1 MQLNR
6 HSHFSFKYG
15 VIPPEALIKK
25 SVQAGEST
33 AILTDINSTSGC
45 LQFIRSAQKNHL
57 NPVVGVDFRNGAQM
71 QFLAI
76 AQNNEGFQEINAF
89 LSMVRT
95 QKTPV
100 PKTAPRFENV
110 VVVYPLDQM
119 PSELRTNEFVGLRP
133 EQAFTFHRNLKFKPF
148 LNKAVAL
155 KSGTFQNKQDY
166 NLHKLL
172 RAIDNN
178 VLGSRLAKEEVALP
192 NDDFIPHHELKAFYG
207 EYDFL
212 VDRSAQI
219 IRGCRVHFGFDD
231 EVQPQNKRT
240 FYGSDQK
247 DEQRLTQLAHEG
259 LSYRYPKVTPEVK
272 KRLQTELELIVKK
285 GFTSYFLITHDFV
298 SFARRKGYFY
308 VGRGSGANSLV
319 AYLLRITDVDPIEL
333 NLYFERFINMFR
345 TSPPDFDM
353 DFSWKNRQDVTRYI
367 FEKHGLKHTALLG
380 AYVTFQF
387 KAALRETAK
396 VFGLPADEIEAAAH
410 LQHSKDA
417 QEEPLKSIFK
427 YAGLLVDMPKQLTV
441 HAGGILISQKP
452 IHYFSATDLPPKGF
466 PTVHFDMIAA
476 EDVGLYKYDVLGQ
489 RGLAK
494 IADAFD
500 LIKKNH
506 PHADFDIH
514 DIAKFKKDE
523 KIKSLLREGKT
534 IGCFYV
540 ESPAMRMILKKLRVD
555 DYLGLVAA
563 SSIIRPG
570 VSSSGMMREYIKRF
584 RDPEERKNAHPVL
597 QKIMPETFG
606 IMVYQEDVIKVAHQY
621 GGLTL
626 GEADVLRRGMSGKY
640 RSREEFQRVKDAFF
654 NNCIKK
660 GEPLETITEIW
671 KQIESFAGYAF
682 AKGHSASYAVES
694 YQSLFLKAHYPIEY
708 MVSTTNNGGGFYRPH
723 HYLFEAVRHGATIE
737 MPCVNKSESL
747 NTLYSKVIFLG
758 LSFVKGLT
766 EKLVVS
772 SIEERRRNGEFTS
785 LEDFID
791 RVCPGTE
798 DIDKL
803 IRIRAFRFTGKNK
816 RELLWRARGL
826 ITPGKRES
834 AQKALFKTET
844 KNYVF
849 PDFDIHPL
857 EHLFDEIE
865 LLGFTLHPKKLLAQ
879 KRADLPLT
887 TADFPYYKGKEVEL
901 VGYLVNIKPTRTAN
915 RKRMYF
921 GTFYD
926 KCGEWLDTV
935 HFPGIQ
941 EKYPFRG
948 EGYYVIKGLVTEDFG
963 VYALEVKEMHRL
975 PFIKDVRYEEASGD

>member
-1 MQLNR
+1 MQINR
-6 HSHFSFKYG
+6 HTHFSFKYG
-15 VIPPEALIKK
+15 IVSPAKLIEQ
-25 SVQAGEST
+25 SLQNGENT
-33 AILTDINSTSGC
+33 AVLTDINSTSGC
-45 LQFIRSAQKNHL
+45 LQFIRIALKNNL
-57 NPVVGVDFRNGAQM
+57 KPVVGVDFRNGAEM
-71 QFLAI
+71 RFLTL
-76 AQNNEGFQEINAF
+76 AQNNEGFREINTF
-89 LSMVRT
+89 LSMVRAE
-95 QKTPV
+95 KIPV
-100 PKTAPRFENV
+100 PARAPDFKNV
-110 VVVYPLDQM
+110 FVVYPLSNLPD
-119 PSELRTNEFVGLRP
+119 ELRHNEYAGVRYK
-133 EQAFTFHRNLKFKPF
+133 EAFKFNRDARFTHLKK
-148 LNKAVAL
+148 KAVAL
-155 KSGTFQNKQDY
+155 KSGTFNTKRDF
-166 NLHKLL
+166 NLHKVL

-178 VLGSRLAKEEVALP
+178 VLGSRLAENEKAPPDDYFMSPHDLKEL
-192 NDDFIPHHELKAFYG
+192 YG
-207 EYDFL
+207 EHRFL
-212 VDRSAQI
+212 VDRAAELLD
-219 IRGCRVHFGFDD
+219 GCQVHFGFDD
-231 EVQPQNKRT
+231 EVLPQNKQT

-247 DEQRLTQLAHEG
+247 DEQQLVKLAYEG
-259 LSYRYPKVTPEVK
+259 LKYRYPKVSNEVK

-298 SFARRKGYFY
+298 SYARRKGYFY

-367 FEKHGLKHTALLG
+367 FEKHGLNNTALLG

-396 VFGLPADEIEAAAH
+396 VFGLPPDEIEEAAH
-410 LQHSKDA
+410 LKNSRA
-417 QEEPLKSIFK
+417 ALEEPLKSIFK
-427 YAGLLVDMPKQLTV
+427 YAALLVDMPKQLTV
-441 HAGGILISQKP
+441 HAGGIIIAQKP
-452 IHYFSATDLPPKGF
+452 VHYFSATDLPPKGF
-466 PTVHFDMIAA
+466 PTVQFDMIAA

-494 IADAFD
+494 IADAVD
-500 LIKKNH
+500 IIKQNH
-506 PHADFDIH
+506 PDADFDIH
-514 DIAKFKKDE
+514 DVARFKEDK
-523 KIKSLLREGKT
+523 KIKALLREGKT
-534 IGCFYV
+534 MGCFYV

-597 QKIMPETFG
+597 QKIMPDTFG

-640 RSREEFQRVKDAFF
+640 RSRDEFQRVKDSFF
-654 NNCIKK
+654 NNCREK
-660 GEPLETITEIW
+660 GEPVKTVTEIW
-671 KQIESFAGYAF
+671 NQIESFAGYAF

-708 MVSTTNNGGGFYRPH
+708 MVATTNNGGGFYRTH

-747 NTLYSKVIFLG
+747 NTLYGKVIFLG
-758 LSFVKGLT
+758 LSFVKGLS
-766 EKLVVS
+766 EKLAADLKW
-772 SIEERRRNGEFTS
+772 EREKNGFFSS

-791 RVCPGTE
+791 RVRPGIE
-798 DIDKL
+798 DADKL
-803 IRIRAFRFTGKNK
+803 IRAGALRFTRKNK
-816 RELLWRARGL
+816 RELLWRARSL
-826 ITPGKRES
+826 ITPGKEKY

-844 KNYVF
+844 KNYRF
-849 PDFDIHPL
+849 PDFDVHPL
-857 EHLFDEIE
+857 EHYFDELE
-865 LLGFTLHPKKLLAQ
+865 LLGFTLSPKKLLAQ
-879 KRADLPLT
+879 KRSDLKI
-887 TADFPYYKGKEVEL
+887 TALDFPRFVGKKVEII
-901 VGYLVNIKPTRTAN
+901 GYLVNVKPTRTADQ
-915 RKRMYF
+915 KRMYF

-926 KCGEWLDTV
+926 KRGDWLDTV
-935 HFPGIQ
+935 HFPGVN

-963 VYALEVKEMHRL
+963 VYSVEVEEIQRL
-975 PFIKDVRYEEASGD
+975 PFVDDVRYEEV